1 MTSKRRNQITGQ
13 WAARSIE
20 MLESPAYRIL
30 GLSAHRAL
38 SRIEVELAHHG
49 GQDNGKLPVTFDDF
63 AEYGIRVNCISP
75 GQIDTSRAPGA
86 AQKPRDIPLGRK
98 GTPFEIAGMVRTLA
112 GPAGSYVTRAPTE
125 SRYTPLTRRAPAA

>member
-1 MTSKRRNQITGQ
+1 
-13 WAARSIE
+13 

-63 AEYGIRVNCISP
+63 VVYGIRRQSI
-75 GQIDTSRAPGA
+75 
-86 AQKPRDIPLGRK
+86 
-98 GTPFEIAGMVRTLA
+98 
-112 GPAGSYVTRAPTE
+112 GPALDELEALGFLKITE
-125 SRYTPLTRRAPAA
+125 HGRMRRAAEYRRPNKFLLMSLR